1 MASLSLQPHAI
12 RRSAR
17 DLHLLPRL
25 KRGADRSVTE
35 PRKTTTLAIMRL
47 RFSPLLLVSTAT
59 FCASVSAQGKNSLPD
74 GTVDGNLG
82 SQLRM
87 EAIAYEHGE
96 GVSRDPIRA
105 ATLYCKGARL
115 GDAQAQYNLGWMYAN
130 GRGMERNDQLAAFF
144 FGAAAG
150 QGMEAAQRMLKVVG
164 PPAGEIP
171 DCMRDPASQADALL
185 SPDQV
190 QPSVDYQ
197 AIAPQKI
204 FDLVTKIA
212 PQYQVQPQLA
222 LAIIAAESNF
232 NTFALSPKN
241 AQGLM
246 QLIPETSLRFNVK
259 NPYDP
264 AQNIRGGLGYLRWL
278 LAYFEGDVA
287 LVAAAYNAGEGKVER
302 YRGVPPYQE
311 TRAYVRR
318 ILKSVGTSIYPFDKT
333 VARPSPS
340 LPTIRMSWGVKTSP
354 GTLASNPVE

>member
-1 MASLSLQPHAI
+1 
-12 RRSAR
+12 
-17 DLHLLPRL
+17 
-25 KRGADRSVTE
+25 
-35 PRKTTTLAIMRL
+35 MRL

-59 FCASVSAQGKNSLPD
+59 FCVAVSAQAEVARSGD
-74 GTVDGNLG
+74 GADGDKG
-82 SQLRM
+82 ARLRI

-96 GVSRDPIRA
+96 GVPRDPVLA
-105 ATLYCKGARL
+105 ANLYCQGARL

-130 GRGMERNDQLAAFF
+130 GRGMERNDALAAFF
-144 FGAAAG
+144 FNSAAG
-150 QGMEAAQRMLKVVG
+150 QGMEEAQRMLKVVG
-164 PPAGEIP
+164 PPSNEIP

-185 SPDQV
+185 SPDNV

-318 ILKSVGTSIYPFDKT
+318 ILQSVGTAIYPFDKT
-333 VARPSPS
+333 AARPSPS
-340 LPTIRMSWGVKTSP
+340 LSTIRMSWGLKTSP
-354 GTLASNPVE
+354 GAPVSSPVE